1 MKENVPCEHY
11 KREYEIMHMRSYKFL
26 IFDIYT
32 SNDLYTSN
40 DIYTSNEVYTWRI
53 CVKYVDVY
61 QSYAAYA
68 IFWPL
73 N

>member
-1 MKENVPCEHY
+1 MPCEHF
-11 KREYEIMHMRSYKFL
+11 KSEYEIMHMRSYKFL

-32 SNDLYTSN
+32 SN
-40 DIYTSNEVYTWRI
+40 EVYTWRI
-53 CVKYVDVY
+53 CVEYIDVY
-61 QSYAAYA
+61 QSYAVYA